1 MNLLSPI
8 QEKSKAPAHYID
20 IECLASSLLDLANEA
35 DLCHMFL
42 IGEDSI
48 PFSIVYFYQ
57 WLVAHD
63 VKLNIYETILAAV
76 STDGV
81 SRILDVSAVQ
91 MFLSRTIRQQHSPR
105 KVADVDPTSLDDGD
119 EL

>member
-1 MNLLSPI
+1 MLL
-8 QEKSKAPAHYID
+8 E
-20 IECLASSLLDLANEA
+20 LANEA

>member
-1 MNLLSPI
+1 MDFLSLN
-8 QEKSKAPAHYID
+8 QEKSRTQSHNLK
-20 IECLASSLLDLANEA
+20 IECLAISLLDLATET
-35 DLCHMFL
+35 DLCQLFL
-42 IGEDSI
+42 IGEESI

-63 VKLNIYETILAAV
+63 VKLNIYETIAAAV
-76 STDGV
+76 SSDSV
-81 SRILDVSAVQ
+81 SRILDVSVVQ

-105 KVADVDPTSLDDGD
+105 KVADVDPTTLDEGD